1 MQYRNI
7 LHMLSPQKHVSP
19 FDVNMALDNGYHAV
33 VPYARV
39 ELSEVTSLVRDAI
52 FSRGVRGAKRTAVF
66 IGGKDAVLSLEM
78 LDAARRAMVRPF
90 EFSVLVD
97 PGGAFTAAAALAV
110 RIEEELKAR
119 SKVGWRGLRVRI
131 FGGTGVVGFATA
143 AILAGEGA
151 EATLIGYDGPNRVRQ
166 LADAAKRRFGVDVH
180 HADGSTDTLREG
192 LLEDAE
198 IVICAARA
206 GTEVLNA
213 SHLRRAGALKVA
225 ADVNAVP
232 PAGIAGIGMNDD
244 GSPLAGTS
252 GVAIGPLTIGRL
264 KNDVQAGLF
273 RNMSESER
281 PFYLDLPAA
290 FRLAREIVG

>member
-19 FDVNMALDNGYHAV
+19 FDINMALDNGYHAV
-33 VPYARV
+33 VPYGRV
-39 ELSEVTSLVRDAI
+39 ELSEVTALVQDAI

-66 IGGKDAVLSLEM
+66 IGGKDAVLSLDM
-78 LDAARRAMVRPF
+78 LDAARKAMVKPF

-110 RIEEELKAR
+110 RIEEELRAR
-119 SKVGWRGLRVRI
+119 WKIGWRGLRVRI
-131 FGGTGVVGFATA
+131 FGGTGVVGFAAA

-151 EATLIGYDGPNRVRQ
+151 DVTLVGYDGPSRVRQ
-166 LADAAKRRFGVDVH
+166 LADAAQRRFGVDIQ
-180 HADGSTDTLREG
+180 HADGSTDALKLA

-198 IVICAARA
+198 IIICAARA

-213 SHLRRAGALKVA
+213 SHLRCAGALKIA
-225 ADVNAVP
+225 ADLNAVP

-244 GSPLAGTS
+244 GIPLKETP
-252 GVAIGPLTIGRL
+252 GVAVGPLTIGRL
-264 KNDVQAGLF
+264 KNEVQAGLF

>member
-19 FDVNMALDNGYHAV
+19 FDINMALDNGYHAV
-33 VPYARV
+33 VPYGRV
-39 ELSEVTSLVRDAI
+39 ELSEVTALVQDAI
-52 FSRGVRGAKRTAVF
+52 FSRGVRGARRTAVF

-78 LDAARRAMVRPF
+78 LDAARKAMVKPF

-110 RIEEELKAR
+110 RIEEELKTR
-119 SKVGWRGLRVRI
+119 WKIGWKRLRVRI
-131 FGGTGVVGFATA
+131 FGGTGEVGFANA

-151 EATLIGYDGPNRVRQ
+151 EATLIGYDGPSRVRQ
-166 LADAAKRRFGVDVH
+166 LADAAKRRFGVDIQQP
-180 HADGSTDTLREG
+180 DGSTDALKLA

-198 IVICAARA
+198 VVICAARA

-213 SHLRRAGALKVA
+213 DDLRCAGALKVS
-225 ADVNAVP
+225 ADLNTVP

-244 GSPLAGTS
+244 GVSLKGTPA
-252 GVAIGPLTIGRL
+252 VAIGPLAIGRL
-264 KNDVQAGLF
+264 KNEVQAGLF